1 MPKIIQLDAHLA
13 DLIAAGEVVE
23 RPASAVKELVEN
35 AIDAGASRVGV
46 EIKNGG
52 MTFIRVTDDGCGME
66 PADART
72 AFLRHAT
79 SKLRTKD
86 DLAAIG
92 TLGFRGEALAAI
104 SAVSRVELLTRTREN
119 AEGVS
124 LSLAAGKVEAEQP
137 AGCPE
142 GTTIV
147 VRDLFYNTPARMK
160 YMKTD
165 AAEGAAV
172 FSAVQRQALAHPEIS
187 FRFIRDGA
195 ELLHTAGDGELMGAI
210 YQVLGRQAAGEML
223 AVKSSWKKISVT
235 GYVTKPTATRANRTY
250 QQFFVNGR
258 FIKSRLLS
266 AALEEAYRNQIM
278 AGRFPACVLHLEIP
292 AQTVDVNVH
301 PAKTEVKFL
310 SERSMFDAVHYG
322 VLSALGK
329 ASGKVAMQLGGER
342 KNEAAEETPERAEP
356 KTAQPTP
363 VAHQTA
369 PESKPQLAASA
380 QPNQNFFR
388 SMTATDFR
396 KSAEAPQKQT
406 LVRENVSLPQRSAAA
421 PRAVSVFPTAREEK
435 LLTGQREDAAAR
447 IEPFTAGTRSADDK
461 AREPQVKQ
469 TEQPAPTHE
478 CEAAQAEDTAPL
490 YEQQSLEMQRTEY
503 RVIGETMD
511 TYILVEQDESL
522 IFIDKHAAHERI
534 LFEQLKKS
542 PQPVMAQTLLMP
554 LAAQLSREESA
565 AALENAALLAR
576 CGYEVDDF
584 GDGTVL
590 VRAIPAEISSDE
602 AENVLSELAAALLEG
617 KRLDPDALRDNL
629 LHTIACKAAIKAG
642 YHTDPRERDA
652 LVREVLSRE
661 DLKYCPHGRP
671 ICTVLTKKQLE
682 KQFKRS

>member
-35 AIDAGASRVGV
+35 AIDAGARRLSV
-46 EIKNGG
+46 EIQNGG

-104 SAVSRVELLTRTREN
+104 SAVSRVELLTRTHEN

-124 LSLAAGKVEAEQP
+124 LRLAAGRVEDEQP

-172 FSAVQRQALAHPEIS
+172 FAAVQRQALAHPEVS

-195 ELLHTAGDGELMGAI
+195 ELLHTAGDGELLGAI
-210 YQVLGRQAAGEML
+210 YQVLGRQTAGEL
-223 AVKSSWKKISVT
+223 LEVKSRWERISIT

-278 AGRFPACVLHLEIP
+278 AGRFPACVLHITIP

-329 ASGKVAMQLGGER
+329 ASGRVQMQLDGKR
-342 KNEAAEETPERAEP
+342 EAAP
-356 KTAQPTP
+356 AQQEAR
-363 VAHQTA
+363 VQ
-369 PESKPQLAASA
+369 EAASLPKQSA
-380 QPNQNFFR
+380 PAEKQQPAATIQPKQDFFR
-388 SMTATDFR
+388 SMTAEAFR
-396 KSAEAPQKQT
+396 AAAEPPQKPT
-406 LVRENVSLPQRSAAA
+406 LMRSSVQLPQRSA
-421 PRAVSVFPTAREEK
+421 PRAVSVFPSAQEAELLGGEPVQKMPPQAALSDIKLPEEPPVERK
-435 LLTGQREDAAAR
+435 PAQ
-447 IEPFTAGTRSADDK
+447 PVSAPL
-461 AREPQVKQ
+461 E
-469 TEQPAPTHE
+469 
-478 CEAAQAEDTAPL
+478 EAALQSGQSAPAVQP
-490 YEQQSLEMQRTEY
+490 EGGEMPAQQSLELAQAEY

-511 TYILVEQDESL
+511 TYILVEQDDAL

-542 PQPVMAQTLLMP
+542 PQPVMSQTLLTP
-554 LAAQLSREESA
+554 FAAQLSREESA
-565 AALENAALLAR
+565 AALENTALLAR
-576 CGYEVDDF
+576 CGFELEDF

-590 VRAIPAEISSDE
+590 VRAIPAEIALDE
-602 AENVLSELAAALLEG
+602 AEPVLSELSGALLAG
-617 KRLDPDALRDNL
+617 KRLDTDALRDEL

-682 KQFKRS
+682 KQFRRS